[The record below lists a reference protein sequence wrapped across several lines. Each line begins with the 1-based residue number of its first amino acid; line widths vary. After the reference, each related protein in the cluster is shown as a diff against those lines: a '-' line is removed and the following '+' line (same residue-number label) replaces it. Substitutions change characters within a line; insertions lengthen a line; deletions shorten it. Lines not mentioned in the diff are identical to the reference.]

1 MFRHLS
7 PKIANKDRREE
18 LARLKQTITGGVPI
32 HFPQALPK
40 KDSNERPIIA
50 KDRLA
55 KNVDLQSNPRTNANS
70 SANQPAS
77 NKRLELQKS
86 SSKNGS
92 VFDDYY
98 EKKTKPQPKDKK

>member
-7 PKIANKDRREE
+7 PKIANKDRHEE

-40 KDSNERPIIA
+40 KDGNERPILP
-50 KDRLA
+50 KERLA
-55 KNVDLQSNPRTNANS
+55 KNADLHSNPRTNANS

-98 EKKTKPQPKDKK
+98 